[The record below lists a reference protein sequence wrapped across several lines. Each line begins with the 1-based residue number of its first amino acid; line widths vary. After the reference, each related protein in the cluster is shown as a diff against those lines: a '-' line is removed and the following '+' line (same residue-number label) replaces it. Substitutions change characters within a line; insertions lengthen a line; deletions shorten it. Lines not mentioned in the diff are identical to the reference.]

1 MTLIIFT
8 CGRIFRLFRLLGFFP
23 RYLTF
28 FNCLQSQNYR
38 FTLVCA
44 LVLLKFGLIV
54 WKLMFLALY
63 YFFRLFPFL
72 VVIIVFGIVI
82 LRIVLIVVL
91 WIVLLL
97 RLRLSLFLTALSFFL
112 FISFLS
118 IFVFTGVL
126 LIVILTLFF
135 RLNAFGLQFLCNFSL
150 ICLTLILSS
159 PEWSKVVIVHIYPGV
174 NHLLKFL
181 STTHAFFSWLFVA
194 VRLNLCLLRVKLELV
209 SQTKFCF
216 PGNLFFNFLKKG
228 TAQFIDFSG
237 S

>member
-1 MTLIIFT
+1 
-8 CGRIFRLFRLLGFFP
+8 
-23 RYLTF
+23 
-28 FNCLQSQNYR
+28 
-38 FTLVCA
+38 
-44 LVLLKFGLIV
+44 
-54 WKLMFLALY
+54 MFLALY

-72 VVIIVFGIVI
+72 VIFVFGVVI
-82 LRIVLIVVL
+82 LRIVLIVIL
-91 WIVLLL
+91 RIVLLL
-97 RLRLSLFLTALSFFL
+97 WLRFSLFLTALSFLL

-118 IFVFTGVL
+118 ILLITGVL
-126 LIVILTLFF
+126 LIVILTLFI
-135 RLNAFGLQFLCNFSL
+135 RLAAFGLRFLCNFSL

-181 STTHAFFSWLFVA
+181 STTHAFFTWLFVA
-194 VRLNLCLLRVKLELV
+194 VGLNLCLLRVKFELV

-228 TAQFIDFSG
+228 TAQFINFSG